1 MRSATGFREPMPWS
15 EVFMVFLVSHL
26 AGDYLL
32 QTEFQALNK
41 RGGLTGTPVMRR
53 ALVAH
58 VFTYTLVF
66 IPALVWLWDSLG
78 AGTIG
83 VAALIAIPHLIQDDG
98 RLLTLYGQRVK
109 NTDISKYPMLG
120 AAMDQSFH
128 IVALFLT
135 ALLVGT

>member
-1 MRSATGFREPMPWS
+1 MSWS
-15 EVFMVFLVSHL
+15 DVFVVFLVSHL

-41 RGGLTGTPVMRR
+41 RGGLTGTPAQRR
-53 ALVAH
+53 ALVNH
-58 VFTYTLVF
+58 VLTYTLIFV
-66 IPALVWLWDSLG
+66 PALLWLSSSLG
-78 AGTIG
+78 LGGAIG

-120 AAMDQSFH
+120 GAMDQSFH
-128 IVALFLT
+128 VIALFLT
-135 ALLVGT
+135 ALLIGT